1 MYVALILLLTSS
13 FRLRHMQGLKE
24 SQLTA
29 DVELLP
35 TTEAAVSKTSKQAAR
50 PPISMSFEV
59 SLITY
64 TV

>member
-1 MYVALILLLTSS
+1 
-13 FRLRHMQGLKE
+13 MQGLKE

-35 TTEAAVSKTSKQAAR
+35 TTEAAVTKTSKQAAR

-59 SLITY
+59 S
-64 TV
+64 